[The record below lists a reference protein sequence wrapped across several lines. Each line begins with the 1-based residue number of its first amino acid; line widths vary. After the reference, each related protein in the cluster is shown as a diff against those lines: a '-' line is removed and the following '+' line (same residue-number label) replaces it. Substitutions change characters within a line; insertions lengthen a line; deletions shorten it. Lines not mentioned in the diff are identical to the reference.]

1 MRLQFDILP
10 DARQRQLMTPDQV
23 KLAEHRQKLYLIDR
37 FTRMSASPCHPP
49 LVALPPYVMDTV
61 NNGGADAML
70 WRCGVVSMHTEFREI
85 DILKLVFSIVEGASA
100 LRLRRTWPSPTL
112 TLVYALLCCGD
123 TACVQPPSLARTLA
137 ALALLWSICSAR
149 RRSRCVGK
157 RVTWWQGGRHHHV
170 GTPGTVPHQRVA
182 PPLYATTRIRDQEY
196 FPLHHPELN
205 NRLKR
210 KWYVWCNKPWAHPL
224 QDIRA
229 YFGEEIA
236 MYFSFLGHYTQWLLA
251 PAFVGVIVYVH
262 QLAAD
267 DVSVPEL
274 PIFAIFIALWVT
286 CVLPLARLTAASSV
300 LRHSLCCRVLRH
312 SQAHAGGLEAQAG
325 YQRDD
330 VGHERCGH
338 GLPWLVRRSSSDTV
352 NTVRVPRLRLRAQ
365 RGDTA
370 AVQRSR
376 G

>member
-1 MRLQFDILP
+1 MRAAPESGAHPRGAGIAL
-10 DARQRQLMTPDQV
+10 
-23 KLAEHRQKLYLIDR
+23 EHLFRKKKITVRGEASDLVAGW
-37 FTRMSASPCHPP
+37 ASPP
-49 LVALPPYVMDTV
+49 
-61 NNGGADAML
+61 
-70 WRCGVVSMHTEFREI
+70 RRHTGHR
-85 DILKLVFSIVEGASA
+85 A
-100 LRLRRTWPSPTL
+100 SPT
-112 TLVYALLCCGD
+112 
-123 TACVQPPSLARTLA
+123 
-137 ALALLWSICSAR
+137 R
-149 RRSRCVGK
+149 RP
-157 RVTWWQGGRHHHV
+157 T
-170 GTPGTVPHQRVA
+170 TVRNHTHTV
-182 PPLYATTRIRDQEY
+182 RDQEY